1 MPQPSLSRSFGS
13 PRPSGYSRPSQH
25 GARAAAKC
33 LVSNISSKCAA
44 GFRRALGDP
53 ALPDSFGVE
62 VRREPTATSRAP
74 LARQKRNNAKKKKN
88 SVTRRKNGDPNT
100 GERGKC
106 GNPNRNGGKIRPALH
121 LNSRPQKID
130 QKKPPCLASP
140 YRPRFLQV
148 ENQINSRSDS
158 KETRLLTS
166 SFHPQLL
173 RFSFVLFP
181 FPLSCF
187 RPSSLFFSLPSSL
200 CHQPSSLFL
209 FSFFRFPFPLLL
221 FLFFFRLSLILFLY
235 SFLFFVG
242 SDPHS
247 HTHFDLRAFRESDL
261 RKVAAQNRPKTP
273 QDPYNPSPASSFRF
287 LSFSF

>member
-13 PRPSGYSRPSQH
+13 PRPSGYSRRSQH
-25 GARAAAKC
+25 GARAAANC
-33 LVSNISSKCAA
+33 LVCNISSKCAA

-88 SVTRRKNGDPNT
+88 RVTRRKNGDPNT
-100 GERGKC
+100 GERGTC

-121 LNSRPQKID
+121 LISRPQKID
-130 QKKPPCLASP
+130 QKKPPPRASP
-140 YRPRFLQV
+140 HRPRFLEV

-173 RFSFVLFP
+173 RFSFVLFS
-181 FPLSCF
+181 FPASVLLHY
-187 RPSSLFFSLPSSL
+187 SLFFLLPCAISLP
-200 CHQPSSLFL
+200 PSSFFPFSVFPSSSFFSS
-209 FSFFRFPFPLLL
+209 FSFVFP
-221 FLFFFRLSLILFLY
+221 LILFLY

-242 SDPHS
+242 SDSHS
-247 HTHFDLRAFRESDL
+247 HTHSDLRAFRESDL
-261 RKVAAQNRPKTP
+261 RKVTAQNRPKTP

-287 LSFSF
+287 LAFSF